1 MYSKLCI
8 FKYKNIVFFK
18 FIRNDFSLKNRFI
31 GALLKRTVFI
41 RGEKQKQLDVIF
53 LCAPRGRRET
63 TI

>member
-18 FIRNDFSLKNRFI
+18 FIRNHFSLKNRFY

-41 RGEKQKQLDVIF
+41 KMEKQKQFDGTF
-53 LCAPRGRRET
+53 LCAPGGDFFY
-63 TI
+63 I